1 MGILDQIQLV
11 EREFVPGNVLIK
23 ALMIQEG
30 VSEFYVASWFLRNIN
45 ELDCLQ
51 FLQFNSELRDFEIL
65 EGRWA
70 NDVFSDITAN
80 KNSSPEWFDDD
91 ASYIGGWLSSEL
103 KQFFSNSSLD
113 YPEDSIAQILK
124 SKPSTCNVE
133 NPSVR
138 SASQVKSSEVEKID
152 PLDLPAEL
160 DAANMAFRAVTNGY
174 GDTTTTP
181 KNRLTNYLQK
191 HYPAFKPEQ
200 VNRIATVANP
210 DKSTGR
216 KKLEKK

>member
-11 EREFVPGNVLIK
+11 EREFVPGNVLVE
-23 ALMIQEG
+23 ALMVQEG
-30 VSEFYVASWFLRNIN
+30 VSQFHVASWFLRNIN

-51 FLQFNSELRDFEIL
+51 FLQFNRELRDFEIL
-65 EGRWA
+65 KERWVD
-70 NDVFSDITAN
+70 DVFADITVN
-80 KNSSPEWFDDD
+80 KISSPEWFNDD

-103 KQFFSNSSLD
+103 KQFFSNTSLD
-113 YPEDSIAQILK
+113 YPEDSIAQILR
-124 SKPSTCNVE
+124 SKPTTCNVE
-133 NPSVR
+133 NSSVR
-138 SASQVKSSEVEKID
+138 PESQVKLSEVEKID

-160 DAANMAFRAVTNGY
+160 DAANMAFRAVNNGY

-181 KNRLTNYLQK
+181 KNRLIDYLQK

-216 KKLEKK
+216 KKISIE